1 MTCAIL
7 SVVTKQV
14 RFYQP
19 LDVLVNPLKKKMN
32 LVIVFHN
39 PRCSKSRQTLALLDS
54 IDVQYETFLYL
65 ENEISYEEFLRI
77 LGLLKLK
84 PRDILRVKEKEY
96 LENKLNNMDLTDD
109 DIIKIVLKNRKLIE
123 RPIVIKGEKA
133 VIARPPEKVF
143 QVL

>member
-1 MTCAIL
+1 
-7 SVVTKQV
+7 
-14 RFYQP
+14 
-19 LDVLVNPLKKKMN
+19 MN

-54 IDVQYETFLYL
+54 IDVQYEIFLYL
-65 ENEISYEEFLRI
+65 ENEISHEEFLRI

-123 RPIVIKGEKA
+123 RPIAIKGTKA

>member
-1 MTCAIL
+1 MKL
-7 SVVTKQV
+7 
-14 RFYQP
+14 
-19 LDVLVNPLKKKMN
+19 VL
-32 LVIVFHN
+32 VFHN

-65 ENEISYEEFLRI
+65 ENEISHEEFLRI

-96 LENKLNNMDLTDD
+96 LENKLNDMDLTDD

>member
-7 SVVTKQV
+7 NVVTTQIH
-14 RFYQP
+14 FHQN
-19 LDVLVNPLKKKMN
+19 LDVLVNPHKNMN
-32 LVIVFHN
+32 PIIVFHN

-65 ENEISYEEFLRI
+65 ENGISYDEFVRI
-77 LGLLKLK
+77 LGLLKIK

-96 LENKLNNMDLTDD
+96 LENNLNNMSLTDD
-109 DIIKIVLKNRKLIE
+109 DIIKITLKNRKLIE
-123 RPIVIKGEKA
+123 RPIVMKGEKA

-143 QVL
+143 KVL

>member
-1 MTCAIL
+1 MKL
-7 SVVTKQV
+7 
-14 RFYQP
+14 
-19 LDVLVNPLKKKMN
+19 VL
-32 LVIVFHN
+32 VFHN

-54 IDVQYETFLYL
+54 IDVQYEIFLYL
-65 ENEISYEEFLRI
+65 ENEISHEEFLRI

-84 PRDILRVKEKEY
+84 PRDILRVEEKEY
-96 LENKLNNMDLTDD
+96 LENKLNNMELTDD
-109 DIIKIVLKNRKLIE
+109 DIINIVLKNRKLIE

>member
-1 MTCAIL
+1 M
-7 SVVTKQV
+7 
-14 RFYQP
+14 
-19 LDVLVNPLKKKMN
+19 NP
-32 LVIVFHN
+32 VIVFHN

-65 ENEISYEEFLRI
+65 EKEISHEEFLRI

>member
-1 MTCAIL
+1 MNP
-7 SVVTKQV
+7 VT
-14 RFYQP
+14 
-19 LDVLVNPLKKKMN
+19 
-32 LVIVFHN
+32 VFHN
-39 PRCSKSRQTLALLDS
+39 ARCSKSRQTLALLDS

-84 PRDILRVKEKEY
+84 VRDILRVKEKEY
-96 LENKLNNMDLTDD
+96 LENKLNNMELTDD
-109 DIIKIVLKNRKLIE
+109 DIINIVLKNRKLIE

>member
-1 MTCAIL
+1 MTYAIL
-7 SVVTKQV
+7 NVVTSQIH
-14 RFYQP
+14 FHQN
-19 LDVLVNPLKKKMN
+19 LDVLVNPHKNMN
-32 LVIVFHN
+32 PIIVFHN